1 MNILERLTPR
11 RMNYVLFWFLVSMV
25 AFVIWEGLSLWM
37 GETDFRLMRVTMSL
51 FGYWILPVSMIWV
64 RRAFLTAIQNLNT
77 VIEFPTTD
85 YPSWIRNK
93 DEAVFSINNRSAI
106 IRLLL
111 TFAAVVIF
119 SLLSSHIFFESF
131 LANLISYIVGSFVF
145 ILGILG
151 QMVIESLLGFLNEI
165 EKYPVR
171 LPVFRLR
178 HHELLKLFQ
187 FYSRTALFIFVL
199 VFMMLAFL
207 LTTPFGTEFLVLLLV
222 SLTTFYPLA
231 LLLWS
236 AYKIHLMMLSA
247 KESHIEEINQQIQI
261 CFERVRADPSKE
273 NSESLDALF
282 DVQKKISSELDWPI
296 DIEGVSA
303 LLVTFLIPSI
313 NFIFTL
319 WGKLSR

>member
-1 MNILERLTPR
+1 
-11 RMNYVLFWFLVSMV
+11 MNYVLFWFLVSAV
-25 AFVIWEGLSLWM
+25 VFAVWEGLSIWM
-37 GETDFRLMRVTMSL
+37 KATDFRLTRVTLSL

-64 RRAFLTAIQNLNT
+64 RRAFLLAIQNLNT
-77 VIEFPTTD
+77 VIEFPTRD

-93 DEAVFSINNRSAI
+93 DEAIFAINNRSAI

-119 SLLSSHIFFESF
+119 SLLSSHIFFQSF

-151 QMVIESLLGFLNEI
+151 QLVIESLLGFLNEI
-165 EKYPVR
+165 EKYRVR
-171 LPVFRLR
+171 LPVFRIQ
-178 HHELLKLFQ
+178 HYELLKLFQ
-187 FYSRTALFIFVL
+187 FYYRTALFIFVL

-207 LTTPFGTEFLVLLLV
+207 LTTPFGTEFAVILLV

-236 AYKIHLMMLSA
+236 AYKIHGMMLSA
-247 KESHIEEINQQIQI
+247 KENHIDDINQQIQV
-261 CFERVRADPSKE
+261 CFERVRTDPSKE
-273 NSESLDALF
+273 NSESLDALL

-296 DIEGVSA
+296 DVESVSA

-313 NFIFTL
+313 NFISTL
-319 WGKLSR
+319 WGKLSK